1 MQSTLIRKFEKF
13 ENEALFMEDKFIK
26 IILNKG
32 KDRSLHRFHP
42 WVFSG
47 AIKKIT
53 GDVKEGDIVEVY
65 SSENIFLGM
74 GHFQIGSIAV
84 RLFSFTPVIPNYIF
98 WKSKIQAAYNF
109 RTQLNL
115 TNSAST
121 NCYRLCFGEGDG
133 LPGFIIDIYND
144 TAVFQT
150 HSIGLHLL
158 KDIFVKALQEIMGN
172 TLSAVYDK
180 SEDTMPKNAPI
191 KSTNGYIWKRDS
203 IETTETIVLENK
215 HKFYIDWEGG
225 QKTGFFLDQRENR
238 ELLAHYSK
246 NKMVLNT
253 FCYSGGFSVYA
264 AKAGATKVDSTD
276 ISKKAVELTEKNIL
290 LNEIKNNES
299 FTADTFDF
307 LKHKEN
313 IYDIIVLDPP
323 AFAKHQNVKHNAI
336 MGYKRLNYEAI
347 KQIKSGGLLFTFS
360 CSQVVDKNTFNSTVV
375 AAAIEAGRN
384 VRVLHHLSQPPDHCV
399 NIFHPEGEYL
409 KGLVIHID

>member
-1 MQSTLIRKFEKF
+1 
-13 ENEALFMEDKFIK
+13 MEEKFIK

-32 KDRSLHRFHP
+32 KDHSLRRYHP

-65 SSENIFLGM
+65 SAENDFLGM

-84 RLFSFTPVIPNYIF
+84 RLFSYTPVIPDYTF

-115 TNSAST
+115 TNNDST

-133 LPGFIIDIYND
+133 LPGFIIDVYKD

-158 KDIFVKALQEIMGN
+158 KEVFVKVLQEIMGN
-172 TLSAVYDK
+172 TLNAVYDK

-191 KSTNGYIWKRDS
+191 KALNGYLWKRS
-203 IETTETIVLENK
+203 ALESSQTIVLENN

-238 ELLAHYSK
+238 ELLGHYSK
-246 NKMVLNT
+246 NKVVLNT

-264 AKAGATKVDSTD
+264 AKAGANKVDSTD
-276 ISKKAVELTEKNIL
+276 ISKKAIELTDKNIT
-290 LNEIKNNES
+290 LNEIKNHES
-299 FTADTFDF
+299 FVADTFDF

-313 IYDIIVLDPP
+313 IYDVIVLDPP

-360 CSQVVDKNTFNSTVV
+360 CSQVVDNNTFNSTVM
-375 AAAIEAGRN
+375 AAAIEAGRT

-409 KGLVIHID
+409 KGLVIHIE